1 MTLLETL
8 SLPPGAC
15 VAVVGAGGKT
25 ALCYRLVQAAVA
37 QHQRAIFT
45 TTTRIWRPQDEVF
58 DVLSIGPEVLALDG
72 AWRTACV
79 AKAVDGE
86 VNLTPVP
93 DSFMPVVQTKL
104 MGLTPAEVCQ
114 LHAHHT
120 DALLVVEADGARGLQ
135 LKAPG
140 EHEPQIPAWADVV
153 CVLVHLDAIGQPLDE
168 RIAHRVERIARITGT
183 APGQMITSEL
193 VIALMTHAEGG
204 LKGIPA
210 SARKVAVLTQHAGHA
225 PHPNAD
231 AIQRALVDHGF
242 DLAMSIAPRVG
253 SGALSFQKSSKL

>member
-1 MTLLETL
+1 
-8 SLPPGAC
+8 
-15 VAVVGAGGKT
+15 
-25 ALCYRLVQAAVA
+25 
-37 QHQRAIFT
+37 
-45 TTTRIWRPQDEVF
+45 
-58 DVLSIGPEVLALDG
+58 
-72 AWRTACV
+72 
-79 AKAVDGE
+79 
-86 VNLTPVP
+86 VP

-140 EHEPQIPAWADVV
+140 EHEPQIPACADVV